1 MTRNLRGDLFLLL
14 VGDRIPVLDVAV
26 VLVLV
31 VVADSSGGGPSSSSS
46 SCFFS
51 LCCFLD
57 FDELLDFRNGDNHDI
72 DESFGRFFSFGAFS
86 SFPFLS
92 FWGFSSFARDD
103 SSFGRGVMMN
113 EWMQLLNVILVE
125 ARIQRILQAR
135 SIQLPSLDGPFFCF
149 ALELMVPFTVDTSA
163 DAV

>member
-1 MTRNLRGDLFLLL
+1 MG
-14 VGDRIPVLDVAV
+14 VLDAVAVV

-31 VVADSSGGGPSSSSS
+31 VVADSGGGGPSSSSS

-113 EWMQLLNVILVE
+113 EWMDAIIECDSSRGPDSTNTPSQKHTTPKFGWSLLLFCLGV
-125 ARIQRILQAR
+125 
-135 SIQLPSLDGPFFCF
+135 DGSVHSRYKC
-149 ALELMVPFTVDTSA
+149 
-163 DAV
+163 